1 MKPEKFLK
9 VIGETGQAPVFLLGT
24 IAAGY
29 VSGRPTVKLDGDD
42 TAGSKTYP
50 YLASYAPA
58 AGDRV
63 LVAKVAHGAVILGK
77 VI

>member
-1 MKPEKFLK
+1 MRPEKFLK
-9 VIGETGQAPVFLLGT
+9 VMTETGQAPVFLLGT

-29 VSGRPTVKLDGDD
+29 VSGRPTVQLDGDD
-42 TAGSKTYP
+42 AAGTKTYP
-50 YLASYAPA
+50 YLDSYVPA

-63 LVAKVAHGAVILGK
+63 LVARVAHGAVVLGR